1 MQHNRCL
8 VLCLIFAS
16 LIFLLLPL
24 SGCGPDT
31 PATYP
36 VKGKVTFPDGSPVT
50 GGIVGFELMIDDL
63 TKAHNAR
70 GKILEDGSY
79 FLTTFDKEGDGAVPG
94 RHRVIVQEP
103 YPEADI
109 DEGEVLPPQAI
120 DPKYR
125 TYVGSGLEFEVKEE
139 ENVIDITVTQPGGG

>member
-1 MQHNRCL
+1 M
-8 VLCLIFAS
+8 VFAP
-16 LIFLLLPL
+16 LALLLLPL
-24 SGCGPDT
+24 SGCGPDR

-50 GGIVGFELMIDDL
+50 AGMVVFELIIDDL

-79 FLTTFDKEGDGAVPG
+79 FLTTFDEEGDGAVPG

-103 YPEADI
+103 YPEADV
-109 DEGEVLPPQAI
+109 DEGELVPPRTI

-125 TYVGSGLEFEVKEE
+125 TYEGSGLEFEVKEE
-139 ENVIDITVTQPGGG
+139 ENVIDITVTEPGGGR